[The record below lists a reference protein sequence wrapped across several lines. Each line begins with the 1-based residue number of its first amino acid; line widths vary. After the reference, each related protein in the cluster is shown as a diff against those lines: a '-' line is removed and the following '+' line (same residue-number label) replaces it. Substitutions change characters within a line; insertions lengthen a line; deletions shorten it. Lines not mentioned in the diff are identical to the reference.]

1 MKFIYIFVV
10 LILALNQICCLRS
23 DDFCKKDTKKNKI
36 CLNYDCVSSFCSFD
50 KITCDYFISW
60 RILLKK
66 WIKEPNV
73 YKNFIKKIKN
83 CKQNDY
89 TNQWSHRFNFG

>member
-1 MKFIYIFVV
+1 MKFIYIFVA

-36 CLNYDCVSSFCSFD
+36 FLHYDCVSSFCSFD

-66 WIKEPNV
+66 WINLMYARILLRKS
-73 YKNFIKKIKN
+73 
-83 CKQNDY
+83 KQNDY
-89 TNQWSHRFNFG
+89 KNQWI